1 MFLKIIVNNVLN
13 NEKQTNIKKKR
24 KYFIFCFTI
33 IVKTKIH
40 VAVFLFTVRYS
51 VSSQLV
57 FLSKHKLGFGRDR
70 QLLLVCLCLCVA
82 WLWVASYVLV
92 AGQRAVSCEMVII
105 AERSGYDY
113 RLPECSDASS
123 SFFGGVSVAAQ
134 VAESLWPFLCKDGC
148 VSSVLFFYG
157 LFHLLTFQLVVA
169 LSLV

>member
-13 NEKQTNIKKKR
+13 NEKTNIKKKR

-33 IVKTKIH
+33 IVVKTKIH

-51 VSSQLV
+51 VSSQLE
-57 FLSKHKLGFGRDR
+57 FLSKQRTGEGQTLAFG
-70 QLLLVCLCLCVA
+70 LLVFVCCL
-82 WLWVASYVLV
+82 
-92 AGQRAVSCEMVII
+92 AVSRELCISRRTACCFLWDGDNCREV
-105 AERSGYDY
+105 
-113 RLPECSDASS
+113 RLWLQAAWCSDASS

-148 VSSVLFFYG
+148 VSSVLFFYR